1 MELLKPKGK
10 SMNALQKKFLFVAA
24 AGVATWVFIQ
34 SPPAQTIGTDHAAA
48 AQSAMEEA
56 ATQMGVQSKPSAAA
70 RGKADAAMTTQRS
83 LPTEADRKASAAMS
97 K

>member
-24 AGVATWVFIQ
+24 AGVATWVLIQ
-34 SPPAQTIGTDHAAA
+34 SPSAQTIGTNLAAP

-56 ATQMGVQSKPSAAA
+56 ATQMGVQPKPSRAI
-70 RGKADAAMTTQRS
+70 RDKADAAMTTQRS
-83 LPTEADRKASAAMS
+83 LPTDADRKAAAAMS